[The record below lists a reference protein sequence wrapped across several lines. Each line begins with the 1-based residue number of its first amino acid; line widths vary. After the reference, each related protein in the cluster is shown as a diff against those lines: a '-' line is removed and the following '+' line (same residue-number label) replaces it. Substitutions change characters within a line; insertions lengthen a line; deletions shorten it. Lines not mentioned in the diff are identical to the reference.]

1 MHSSD
6 IAIYRLLFCSENPA
20 SSTYF
25 AKMHKVQCL
34 QYSRKIPGY
43 PSFLVLARNDRQV
56 IIQRH
61 QKESA
66 PQLVCRYD
74 DIPGKTEKSEFFT
87 DGPKATQQKYSKSN

>member
-6 IAIYRLLFCSENPA
+6 IAIYRLLFYSENPA
-20 SSTYF
+20 SSTNF
-25 AKMHKVQCL
+25 AKMHKVHCL

-56 IIQRH
+56 IIQH

-87 DGPKATQQKYSKSN
+87 DGPTATQQKNSKSN